1 MDFKK
6 NDNVSIMTGKDKG
19 KTAKITRVFPLAEKI
34 IVEGV
39 NMKKK
44 HMKPKKS
51 GEKGQIIQIAS
62 PIPSSNAMI
71 VCQSCSKKTRIGKK
85 VETKGKNIRVC
96 KKCGAG
102 L

>member
-6 NDNVSIMTGKDKG
+6 NDNVSITSGKDKG
-19 KTAKITRVFPLAEKI
+19 KSGKITKILLAEEKI
-34 IVEGV
+34 VVEGI

-44 HMKPKKS
+44 HLKPKKS

-62 PIPSSNAMI
+62 PISASNASMI
-71 VCQSCSKKTRIGKK
+71 CSSCSKNTRIAKK
-85 VETKGKNIRVC
+85 VEAKGKKLRVC
-96 KKCGAG
+96 KKCGAE